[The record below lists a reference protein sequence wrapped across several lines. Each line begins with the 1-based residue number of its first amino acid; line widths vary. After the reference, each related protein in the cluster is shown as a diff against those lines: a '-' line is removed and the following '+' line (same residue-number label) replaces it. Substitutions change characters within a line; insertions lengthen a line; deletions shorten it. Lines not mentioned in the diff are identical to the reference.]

1 MNVHTLDK
9 TIRDSINIKGKHAT
23 LKILS
28 RSLRLET
35 YKKYVTIFMDE
46 GGCNN
51 QYILMDAYILRYESN
66 PHTNRTEFFPE
77 IKREDVPS
85 LTWFMKNIKS
95 FRYPYL

>member
-35 YKKYVTIFMDE
+35 HKEKTTIFMDE
-46 GGCNN
+46 GGCLNE
-51 QYILMDAYILRYESN
+51 YTLCDAYILRYESN
-66 PHTNRTEFFPE
+66 PHTTKTESFPE
-77 IKREDVPS
+77 IETSSVPS